1 MNHLVKPLA
10 TRIANMVARALV
22 KNVDDS
28 LKVQI
33 LQLGVLADE
42 TREGVERIQNYGF
55 TSVPLEGAEA
65 VALFVGGRR
74 DHGLVI
80 AVDDRRYRLKALEN
94 GEVAMY
100 SDQGDKLVIKRGGT
114 IEVTASTKVVLT
126 TPLVELT
133 GNTNKVAKG
142 ESLNTAI
149 ANLGTAIATA
159 LTTMGASPGTPMPGA
174 LAATAGTSITAAVVS
189 FNTAA
194 AAALSTKVKLS

>member
-65 VALFVGGRR
+65 VALFVGGRQGSR
-74 DHGLVI
+74 AG
-80 AVDDRRYRLKALEN
+80 DRGRRSALPAEGV
-94 GEVAMY
+94 GERRSCDVRP
-100 SDQGDKLVIKRGGT
+100 DQG
-114 IEVTASTKVVLT
+114 ASW
-126 TPLVELT
+126 
-133 GNTNKVAKG
+133 
-142 ESLNTAI
+142 
-149 ANLGTAIATA
+149 
-159 LTTMGASPGTPMPGA
+159 
-174 LAATAGTSITAAVVS
+174 
-189 FNTAA
+189 
-194 AAALSTKVKLS
+194 

>member
-65 VALFVGGRR
+65 VLLSVGGRR

-100 SDQGDKLVIKRGGT
+100 DQTGSKIVMKANGDIQLVPSSGKVALTGDLDVSGT
-114 IEVTASTKVVLT
+114 VTATTDVVGGGKHLKTHTHAGNSLT
-126 TPLVELT
+126 TASSCTAGGATGTVA
-133 GNTNKVAKG
+133 GNT
-142 ESLNTAI
+142 
-149 ANLGTAIATA
+149 
-159 LTTMGASPGTPMPGA
+159 
-174 LAATAGTSITAAVVS
+174 AGP
-189 FNTAA
+189 N
-194 AAALSTKVKLS
+194 